1 MPEMRRSRRQGR
13 RVLAVAA
20 VIAGG
25 GLGLTACASQGG
37 QALAQQA
44 CVHVHR
50 SVAAYEHSTKVGTPS
65 ADVAQLQQRAAE
77 ELRLALPLAAAANSD
92 DGSWNS
98 LMTTISE
105 SSWVDEG
112 HLVLALDAQCV
123 VADGNQNENPQRPV
137 GNSGSGGG
145 GTTTTA
151 PQNVNPNPASPG

>member
-1 MPEMRRSRRQGR
+1 M
-13 RVLAVAA
+13 AA
-20 VIAGG
+20 VLAGG
-25 GLGLTACASQGG
+25 GLGLSACASQGG

-50 SVAAYEHSTKVGTPS
+50 SVTAYERSTQVGTPA
-65 ADVAQLQQRAAE
+65 ADVSRLQQRAAQ

-112 HLVLALDAQCV
+112 HLVPALDAQCV
-123 VADGNQNENPQRPV
+123 VADSGQNANPQGPGV
-137 GNSGSGGG
+137 TSGGG
-145 GTTTTA
+145 GGATTTTV

>member
-1 MPEMRRSRRQGR
+1 
-13 RVLAVAA
+13 VAA
-20 VIAGG
+20 VVAGA
-25 GLGLTACASQGG
+25 LGLSACGTQGG

-50 SVAAYEHSTKVGTPS
+50 SVAAYERATRAGTPA
-65 ADVAQLQQRAAE
+65 ADVSQLQKQAAE

-112 HLVLALDAQCV
+112 HLVPALDAQCV
-123 VADGNQNENPQRPV
+123 VADSNQDENPQGPV
-137 GNSGSGGG
+137 GNSGGGGASGGA
-145 GTTTTA
+145 GTTTTV
-151 PQNVNPNPASPG
+151 PQNVNPSPASPG